1 MQRRARSGHCGRTI
15 LSIVLSATLAAGC
28 SEKKAAD
35 RDLTSPKAAALTFAR
50 AIERGDADTT
60 RFAAMSGG
68 IENDLLDAMAQ
79 AVPALRKLDT
89 AARAKFGAAGGALAR
104 RSSTGSSSTSNNP
117 LDSVKLLTEGDVA
130 LLGDGTLAQI
140 STRDAATT
148 LQLKKIDGQW
158 KVDVGA
164 MIKGQ
169 DVTQTIP
176 WLRALASTATSVA
189 AQIDAGSV
197 ATVDDA
203 QQAMRRE
210 ILQNLREARAA
221 RNATTQATGMALQ

>member
-1 MQRRARSGHCGRTI
+1 MI
-15 LSIVLSATLAAGC
+15 LSIVLSAALAAGC
-28 SEKKAAD
+28 SEAAAD

-50 AIERGDADTT
+50 AIDRGDADTA

-68 IENDLLDAMAQ
+68 IENDLLDAMAL
-79 AVPALRKLDT
+79 AVPALRKLDAT
-89 AARAKFGAAGGALAR
+89 ARAKWSAAGGALVR

-117 LDSVKLLTEGDVA
+117 LDTVKMLTEGDVA
-130 LLGDGTLAQI
+130 ILGDGTLAQI
-140 STRDAATT
+140 SSRDAANS

-176 WLRALASTATSVA
+176 WLRALASTANSVA
-189 AQIDAGSV
+189 AQIEAGSV
-197 ATVDDA
+197 STVDEA
-203 QQAMRRE
+203 QQAMGRE
-210 ILQNLREARAA
+210 IVQNLREARAA
-221 RNATTQATGMALQ
+221 RNATTQTTRMASQ